1 MKIQTL
7 AQSMNTSAS
16 GLTAE
21 RFRMDIISANIANA
35 NTVATRGQEPYRR
48 RGVILTSGEQG
59 VQITNITQDFKRPF
73 SEKVDYTNP
82 DADPVTGKVKMSNVD
97 PLIEMVDM
105 IGASRSYEAN
115 LAAFNSARTME
126 KSALNIG
133 RV

>member
-1 MKIQTL
+1 MRIPTL
-7 AQSMNTSAS
+7 AASMNTSAS

-21 RFRMDIISANIANA
+21 RFRMDVISANIANA
-35 NTVATRGQEPYRR
+35 NTVATKGEDPYRR
-48 RGVILTSGEQG
+48 RGVILQPGTDG
-59 VQITNITQDFKRPF
+59 VKIVRVAQDYQRPF
-73 SEKVDYTNP
+73 ITKVDWSNP
-82 DADPVTGKVKMSNVD
+82 EHDMDGKIKMSNVD
-97 PLIEMVDM
+97 PLVEMVDM